1 MAVRGRVVDRHFPT
15 ALPALHTQVKVGDHT
30 AIEVVNYLSSHDVRG
45 IALTSTDGVARGM
58 ALEDTH
64 LPLQV
69 PVGDG
74 LLGRVFNVFGEPIDG
89 RRRLDRIKCLCRGQ
103 ALWGCQCRLS

>member
-1 MAVRGRVVDRHFPT
+1 MVAGTVIAVVDSVVDLHFPET
-15 ALPALHTQVKVGDHT
+15 LPALHTQVKVGDHT
-30 AIEVVNYLSSHDVRG
+30 AIEVVNYLSAHDVRG
-45 IALTSTDGVARGM
+45 IALTSTDGLAQGM
-58 ALEDTH
+58 AVEDKH

-89 RRRLDRIKCLCRGQ
+89 
-103 ALWGCQCRLS
+103 